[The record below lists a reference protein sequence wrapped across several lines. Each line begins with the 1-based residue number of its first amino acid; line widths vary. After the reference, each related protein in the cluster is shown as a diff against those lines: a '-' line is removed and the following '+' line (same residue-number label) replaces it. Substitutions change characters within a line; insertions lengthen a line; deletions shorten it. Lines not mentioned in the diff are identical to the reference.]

1 MTRPRATVALAFVL
15 LLAASAP
22 AAQKSDESLRRTP
35 AARLTS
41 ESVRVEPGAATAG
54 LERVPTVVRSPDKRL
69 TARVQTLSQGAESQ
83 RSRIAITGPGRRPV
97 TIATLVNYF
106 GLAWSP
112 DGSKVAYSEGAV
124 VAISDSDGRTRTVIH
139 TGPGGRYP
147 GACFDLAWSEDG
159 RVLSFTQV
167 ENAQQLD
174 LSTPV
179 RVSITLGTRSRL
191 P

>member
-1 MTRPRATVALAFVL
+1 MIRKRALIALACVL
-15 LLAASAP
+15 LPLACAS
-22 AAQKSDESLRRTP
+22 AAQKTGDSLRIP

-41 ESVRVEPGAATAG
+41 ESVRREPGASTAG
-54 LERVPTVVRSPDKRL
+54 LERVPSVVPSPDKRR
-69 TARVQTLSQGAESQ
+69 TARVQAISRGAESE
-83 RSRIAITGPGRRPV
+83 RSRITVMGPGPSRV
-97 TIATLVNYF
+97 TIATVVNYF

-112 DGSKVAYSEGAV
+112 DGSKLAFSEGAV
-124 VAISDSDGRTRTVIH
+124 VTIADSDGRTRTVIH
-139 TGPGGRYP
+139 TGPGARYP

-179 RVSITLGTRSRL
+179 RVSITLGAGARR